1 MNALRKE
8 KGFTSFA
15 IKLIAVVAMTIDH
28 VAWGGVEF
36 YSVPGQ
42 IMHIIGRLTIPI
54 MCFGIVQG
62 YLHTRNVK
70 NYALRLLVFGVVS
83 AVPFYMFF
91 GEMYKGRQNILID
104 LLIGLLALAVV
115 GDERNTKSTK
125 IVCVIGLCII
135 SATIG
140 GWPILPMVYILIF
153 YFFRNDFKRMCKW
166 FIGVTVLMVALIIGY
181 SLLNDVVHFTTVH
194 WDWYEKLYLLGF
206 ILALPFIRLYNGEK
220 GGNRA
225 SSKIFYIY
233 YPAHLLALSLIFKT
247 TTNMHTIMMLL
258 LIDSMVLT
266 IVLIVLAAISAK
278 NSSNA
283 SMISMLIFCLIF
295 IAGYFGEVFNPTLE
309 SVKEVVKLEY
319 LAECGFI
326 ICFTWFVSEFLRFK
340 IPMMVY
346 LFECVVGVGTLFC
359 VYTMDSNDLFY
370 KSFTMGGELD
380 YPIAIVEPG
389 IVYILFYAFL
399 VILFAGV
406 VVASIIKGR
415 ESSYLEHKRIL
426 VICHAILALWLFIAL
441 KPLGISK
448 YDMISF
454 GILASMG
461 FVSYGAL
468 KYGFIDNT
476 KMIADN
482 AINHCSECI
491 IVIDMSGEIL
501 MMNGNGK
508 ELFPEMRIGRKIRKH
523 DRINAIIEG
532 KTDRIQ
538 KDGNIYEFKKD
549 PLLDNN
555 IVQGYMI
562 WAVDITNHVEQF
574 NEIKNRA
581 ETDGLTKLYN
591 RVFLER
597 SVKESLR
604 KYETGTLFMMDLDN
618 FKGVN
623 DHYGHSTGD
632 AVLIAFAEHLKDIF
646 EKYGACVCRLGGDEF
661 VAYIPEITDM
671 EVIEEVAEI
680 VISRLPNKMMQANLP
695 AIVGTSVGICVNI
708 GQEMDFEDFFNKADA
723 ALYKSKEGGKNK
735 YSVSGEE

>member
-8 KGFTSFA
+8 KGLTSFA
-15 IKLIAVVAMTIDH
+15 IKLIAIVAMTIDH

-36 YSVPGQ
+36 YSFPGQ

-62 YLHTRNVK
+62 YLHTRNAR

-91 GEMYKGRQNILID
+91 GEMYGGRQNILID
-104 LLIGLLALAVV
+104 LLIGLLTLMVV

-125 IVCVIGLCII
+125 IICVLGLFII
-135 SATIG
+135 SAVIG
-140 GWPILPMVYILIF
+140 GWPILPTVYILIF
-153 YFFRNDFKRMCKW
+153 YFFRNDFKKMCKW
-166 FIGVTVLMVALIIGY
+166 FIGATILLTVFVIGY
-181 SLLNDVVHFTTVH
+181 SLLNDVVHFTQVH

-206 ILALPFIRLYNGEK
+206 ILALPFIWLYNGEK
-220 GGNRA
+220 GGNRV

-233 YPAHLLALSLIFKT
+233 YPAHLLVLSLVFKT
-247 TTNMHTIMMLL
+247 MTDMHTIMMLL
-258 LIDSMVLT
+258 LIDSIVLT
-266 IVLIVLAAISAK
+266 IVLIVLASVTNK

-283 SMISMLIFCLIF
+283 SIISMLIFCLVF
-295 IAGYFGEVFNPTLE
+295 TAGYLGEVINPSLE
-309 SVKEVVKLEY
+309 AVKEVVKLEY
-319 LAECGFI
+319 FAECGFV
-326 ICFTWFVSEFLRFK
+326 ICFTWFLSEFLRFK

-346 LFECVVGVGTLFC
+346 WFECVIGVATVFC

-370 KSFTMGGELD
+370 KSFTMGGNLD

-389 IVYILFYAFL
+389 IMYILFYAFL
-399 VILFAGV
+399 VILFAAV

-426 VICHAILALWLFIAL
+426 VICHAILALWFFIAL
-441 KPLGISK
+441 KPLGISQ

-461 FVSYGAL
+461 FVSYGTL

-491 IVIDMSGEIL
+491 VVIDMSGEIL
-501 MMNGNGK
+501 MMNDNGK
-508 ELFPEMRIGRKIRKH
+508 ELFPEMRIGRKIRKK
-523 DRINAIIEG
+523 DRINAIVEG

-538 KDGNIYEFKKD
+538 KEGNIFEFRKD
-549 PLLDNN
+549 PLLDSG

-562 WAVDITNHVEQF
+562 WGVDITNHVEQY

-597 SVKESLR
+597 TVKESLR

-632 AVLIAFAEHLKDIF
+632 AVLIAFAEHLKDILD
-646 EKYGACVCRLGGDEF
+646 KYGAYVCRLGGDEF
-661 VAYIPEITDM
+661 VAYIPEITDR
-671 EVIEEVAEI
+671 EVLENVAEI
-680 VISRLPNKMMQANLP
+680 IISRLPNKMAQANLP
-695 AIVGTSVGICVNI
+695 TIVGTSIGICINE
-708 GQEMDFEDFFNKADA
+708 GQEMTYDNFFNKADE
-723 ALYKSKEGGKNK
+723 ALYESKGSGKNR
-735 YSVSGEE
+735 YSLSGGV

>member
-1 MNALRKE
+1 MNAFRKE

-15 IKLIAVVAMTIDH
+15 LKLIAIVAMTIDH

-36 YSVPGQ
+36 YSFPGQ

-62 YLHTRNVK
+62 YLHTRNLR

-91 GEMYKGRQNILID
+91 GDMYGGRQNIIID
-104 LLIGLLALAVV
+104 LLIGLMTLMVV

-125 IVCVIGLCII
+125 IVCVTGLCII

-140 GWPILPMVYILIF
+140 GWPILPMLYILIF
-153 YFFRNDFKRMCKW
+153 YYFRNDFKKMCKW
-166 FIGVTVLMVALIIGY
+166 FIGATVLLVALIIGY
-181 SLLNDVVHFTTVH
+181 SLLNDIVHFTDVH

-206 ILALPFIRLYNGEK
+206 VLALPLIWLYNGEK
-220 GGNRA
+220 GGN
-225 SSKIFYIY
+225 SMTSKIFYIY
-233 YPAHLLALSLIFKT
+233 YPTHLLVLSLVFKT
-247 TTNMHTIMMLL
+247 MTDMHTIMMLL
-258 LIDSMVLT
+258 LLDAIVLT
-266 IVLIVLAAISAK
+266 IVLIVLAAVTNNKA
-278 NSSNA
+278 SNA
-283 SMISMLIFCLIF
+283 SIIAMLIFGLIF
-295 IAGYFGEVFNPTLE
+295 TVGYFGEVINPSLE
-309 SVKEVVKLEY
+309 TVKEVVKLEY
-319 LAECGFI
+319 FAECGFI
-326 ICFTWFVSEFLRFK
+326 VCFTWFVSEFLRFK
-340 IPMMVY
+340 IPIMVY
-346 LFECVVGVGTLFC
+346 WVECAVCTGTIFS

-389 IVYILFYAFL
+389 IMYVIFYVFIVA
-399 VILFAGV
+399 IFAGV

-415 ESSYLEHKRIL
+415 ESSFLEHKRIL
-426 VICHAILALWLFIAL
+426 VICHAILTLWFFIAL
-441 KPLGISK
+441 KPLGITK

-468 KYGFIDNT
+468 KYGFNDST

-501 MMNGNGK
+501 MMNDNGK
-508 ELFPEMRIGRKIRKH
+508 ELFPEMRIGRKVRKK
-523 DRINAIIEG
+523 DRINAIVEG

-549 PLLDNN
+549 PLLDNG

-562 WAVDITNHVEQF
+562 WAVDITNHVEQY
-574 NEIKNRA
+574 NEIKNKA

-597 SVKESLR
+597 NVKESLR

-618 FKGVN
+618 FKAVN

-632 AVLIAFAEHLKDIF
+632 AVLIAFAEHLTEIF
-646 EKYGACVCRLGGDEF
+646 KNYKAIVVRLGGDEF
-661 VAYIPEITDM
+661 VAYVPEITDKEMM
-671 EVIEEVAEI
+671 EGIAEI
-680 VISRLPNKMMQANLP
+680 IISRLPNKMAQANLP
-695 AIVGTSVGICVNI
+695 TIVGTSVGICINF
-708 GQEMDFEDFFNKADA
+708 GQEMNFEEFFNKADA
-723 ALYKSKEGGKNK
+723 ALYDSKENGKNR
-735 YSVSGEE
+735 YSVS